1 MNLKDQIS
9 PKTKPY
15 WIGFVLSILCTV
27 FAYLLT
33 YQDPT
38 RQTYYMIIVAT
49 LGLLQCFFYFHYFF
63 QIGQSEDRLVNLW
76 MFFLMIIVAVIIIL
90 GSIWIMNNLNYY
102 TMPS

>member
-1 MNLKDQIS
+1 MNLKEQIS
-9 PKTKPY
+9 AKTKPY

-33 YQDPT
+33 YQDPS
-38 RQTYYMIIVAT
+38 RQTYYMVIVAI
-49 LGLLQCFFYFHYFF
+49 LGLLQCFFQMHYFF
-63 QIGQSEDRLVNLW
+63 QIGQSEDKEINLW
-76 MFFLMIIVAVIIIL
+76 MFFLMIFVAVAIIL